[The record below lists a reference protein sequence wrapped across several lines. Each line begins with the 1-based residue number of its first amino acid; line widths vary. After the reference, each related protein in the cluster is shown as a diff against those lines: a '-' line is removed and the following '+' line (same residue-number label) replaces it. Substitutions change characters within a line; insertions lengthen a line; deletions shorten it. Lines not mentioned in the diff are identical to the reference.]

1 MESLLDLDF
10 SQWNLVPLFIIPA
23 LINFGLF
30 TYAITF
36 LSRGRINWTYSLFV
50 FLCGITQFADG
61 MTHFS
66 SNIETAALWTRISF
80 SPWIFITPIG
90 ILFVLSFGKQA
101 QLVRKAWL
109 YVALFVP
116 AIILEL
122 LYISQADGQ
131 FEMFFDNNV
140 RWMGNPVS
148 NALNYVI
155 YAMIAGG
162 ILLMPVVLWSNYFQS
177 SKNTAARKKFLL
189 LAVGISVPYI
199 GGLVGELIFPLVMNM
214 NSVPI
219 ITPLLTFFSICSLV
233 AIKKYNMLDYSPRN
247 QWDRILESLRE
258 GVLIADNDR
267 KIMYA
272 NPAICHMLDYKVE
285 DLIGKE
291 VDKFVLNN
299 SLRGTA
305 FDAER
310 EFQMA
315 TKTGELIW
323 VVTNLAP
330 CLDQNGK
337 RIGSIWTIVDVDNL
351 KKKTIAIKHSE
362 NRLNRSQE
370 VAHVGHWEYNF
381 ASGVAIW
388 SSETCRIY
396 GLSPTDNVQSFEKW
410 LSLIH
415 PEDLP
420 AVILEV
426 QHANET
432 LADSDFEHRI
442 LLPDGTVKYL
452 RSIAKFVFDGA
463 QTKPV
468 SIYGVCQD
476 ITEIK
481 TANERLRVTS
491 RELETY
497 IYKSSHDLHAPL
509 SSILGLINLGRKE
522 IKDPVAAQY
531 LAMIEGQAKKLDAV
545 RTDFIKA
552 MLIKDAAKFDEQ
564 VCLNKLISEILEN
577 LKDKHCFE
585 RINVNLCIPDSEP
598 LMSNSFLIKTILHNL
613 IENSIKYQD
622 HNQAKSTLDINV
634 ERQDKGTKIV
644 ITDNGVGIAPEHQ
657 DRIFDMYFRANESS
671 NGSGLGLYL
680 VKKAVDRLNG
690 KVQLRSHPGE
700 GTTVT
705 VVLAQAS

>member
-10 SQWNLVPLFIIPA
+10 SHWNSIPLFIVPA
-23 LINFGLF
+23 LINLGLF
-30 TYAITF
+30 IYAITS
-36 LSRGRINWTYSLFV
+36 LARNRINWTFSLFV
-50 FLCGITQFADG
+50 FLCAITQFGDG
-61 MTHFS
+61 MIHL
-66 SNIETAALWTRISF
+66 SNSAATASVWTRVSF
-80 SPWIFITPIG
+80 SPWLFITPIG
-90 ILFVLSFGKQA
+90 ILFVCSFGKQSR
-101 QLVRKAWL
+101 LIRKAWL
-109 YVALFVP
+109 YVVLFVP
-116 AIILEL
+116 AIFLEL
-122 LYISQADGQ
+122 LYIANAEWQ
-131 FEMFFDNNV
+131 FIPFYNKSIG
-140 RWMGNPVS
+140 WMANPVP
-148 NALNYVI
+148 NGMNYVM

-162 ILLMPVVLWSNYFQS
+162 ILLMPLVLWSNYFQS
-177 SKNTAARKKFLL
+177 RKGTNERKKFLL
-189 LAVGISVPYI
+189 LASGITVPYV
-199 GGLVGELIFPLVMNM
+199 GGFVGELIFPLVLNM
-214 NSVPI
+214 DSVPL

-233 AIKKYNMLDYSPRN
+233 AIKKYNMLDFSPRN

-272 NPAICHMLDYKVE
+272 NPAICHMLDYEAVE
-285 DLIGKE
+285 LTGKE

-299 SLRGTA
+299 ALHGTA
-305 FDAER
+305 FNAER

-315 TKTGELIW
+315 TKSGQLIW

-330 CLDQNGK
+330 CLDHNGN
-337 RIGSIWTIVDVDNL
+337 RIGSIWTIVDVDNI
-351 KKKTIAIKHSE
+351 KKKTIAIKRSE
-362 NRLNRSQE
+362 NRLNRAQE
-370 VAHVGHWEYNF
+370 VAHVGHWELNF
-381 ASGVAIW
+381 ATGIALW
-388 SSETCRIY
+388 SEETCRIY
-396 GLSPTDNVQSFEKW
+396 GLDPSDNVQSFEKW
-410 LSLIH
+410 ISLVH

-426 QHANET
+426 QRAQET
-432 LADSDFEHRI
+432 FSDHDFEHRI
-442 LLPDGTVKYL
+442 LLPDGTVKHL
-452 RSIAKFVFDGA
+452 RSIAKFEFDGT
-463 QTKPV
+463 QIKPV
-468 SIYGVCQD
+468 GIYGVCQD

-481 TANERLRVTS
+481 TANERLRVTT

-522 IKDPVAAQY
+522 IKDPIASQY

-545 RTDFIKA
+545 RTEFIKA
-552 MLIKDAAKFDEQ
+552 MLIKDAAKFDEL
-564 VCLNKLISEILEN
+564 VHLNQMIPEILDN
-577 LKDKHCFE
+577 LKSKHCFE
-585 RINVNLCIPDSEP
+585 RIKVNVRIPDSDP
-598 LMSNSFLIKTILHNL
+598 LMSNSFLIKTILYNL

-622 HNQAKSTLDINV
+622 HNQAKSMLNIDIQQ
-634 ERQDKGTKIV
+634 QDNKTKIV

-690 KVQLRSHPGE
+690 KVQLRSNPGE